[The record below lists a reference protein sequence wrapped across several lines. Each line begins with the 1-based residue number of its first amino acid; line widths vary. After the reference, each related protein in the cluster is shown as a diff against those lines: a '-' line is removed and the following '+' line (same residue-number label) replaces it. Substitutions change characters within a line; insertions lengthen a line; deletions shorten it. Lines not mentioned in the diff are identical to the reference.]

1 MEEKKTTHS
10 PTANA
15 ATPNAGA
22 PSTSVTATA
31 TTPANNIAAA
41 AAAPIATTTAA
52 ATTAP
57 ILNKTSTPPPPTPVA
72 PLQAAPTSQPALPA
86 QPAAPVQPS
95 RSPVVSPALV
105 SNAPT
110 TVTPPAH
117 NVRVAT
123 PVDSKSGEQE
133 DKMLTDSMKKSSLN
147 PNAKEFVLNPNA
159 RVFIPVS
166 CCYFINII
174 IYELFMF
181 IVPIIIVFFHSFFRL
196 LLGLILRK
204 LNNKVVR
211 S

>member
-1 MEEKKTTHS
+1 VEEKKTTHS

-41 AAAPIATTTAA
+41 AA
-52 ATTAP
+52 AP